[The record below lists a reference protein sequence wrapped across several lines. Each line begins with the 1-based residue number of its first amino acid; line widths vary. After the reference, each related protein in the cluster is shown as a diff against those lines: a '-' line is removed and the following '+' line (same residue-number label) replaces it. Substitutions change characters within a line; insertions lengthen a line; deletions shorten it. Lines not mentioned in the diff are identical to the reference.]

1 MGRQVGVGLQNV
13 GAISVWGVAKVG
25 DVIYASDMLSGLYAL
40 DASELRA
47 R

>member
-1 MGRQVGVGLQNV
+1 VGVGLQNV